1 MAGIHCGILAVL
13 VTGGTDVAG
22 VHCGMLAVQ
31 AAAGG
36 TDVAGVHGGML
47 AVQMTGCA
55 VVSGK
60 S

>member
-1 MAGIHCGILAVL
+1 MADIHCGILAVQ
-13 VTGGTDVAG
+13 V
-22 VHCGMLAVQ
+22 
-31 AAAGG
+31 AGG

-55 VVSGK
+55 VADGK

>member
-1 MAGIHCGILAVL
+1 MADIHCGILAVQ
-13 VTGGTDVAG
+13 VA
-22 VHCGMLAVQ
+22 A
-31 AAAGG
+31 G

-55 VVSGK
+55 VADGK